1 MSDSVKN
8 KDFSRFAFEK
18 CKLSCTAFL
27 LENSNVLIFILL
39 MDTIT
44 VDGSRKRDRR
54 STVDTFEF

>member
-18 CKLSCTAFL
+18 CKLSFTAFL
-27 LENSNVLIFILL
+27 LENSNVIVFLL
-39 MDTIT
+39 MDKMT
-44 VDGSRKRDRR
+44 VDGSTKRDRR